1 MGKIRTRILGLE
13 EVEKKQKE
21 EQKKR
26 KQEKKKIRAPGLKGG
41 ERMVAVEVKEEE
53 MEKLEKAKKIL
64 KEKPKAA
71 KKEEEKKVSQLQKK
85 SRSKKYQ
92 ELKKLV
98 DKNKNYSIKEAI
110 TLLKKM
116 NQFNFDQTVEL
127 HLNVD
132 KTGLK
137 GEVEL
142 PYSIGKKLRVA
153 IVDDKVLAQIEKGE
167 LDFDVLI
174 THPSYMPK
182 LARFARI
189 LGPKGLMPNP
199 KAGTISDKPEEVAKK
214 FEKGLIRWKTEPKF
228 PLIHQAVGKLSLDEE
243 KLVAN
248 ALGFLKS
255 VGRAHIRSVFVKATM
270 TPSIKLSLEELK

>member
-1 MGKIRTRILGLE
+1 MGKIRTRVLGLE

-26 KQEKKKIRAPGLKGG
+26 TEAKKKVKAPGLKGG
-41 ERMVAVEVKEEE
+41 EQKVTGKVKEEE
-53 MEKLEKAKKIL
+53 LTKLEKGKKNIEEKPE
-64 KEKPKAA
+64 KEKKTETVT
-71 KKEEEKKVSQLQKK
+71 KKT
-85 SRSKKYQ
+85 RGKKYQ
-92 ELKKLV
+92 ELKKMV
-98 DKNKNYSIKEAI
+98 DKNKTYSIKDAI

-116 NQFNFDQTVEL
+116 NQFGFDQTVEL

-142 PYSIGKKLRVA
+142 PYSTGKTVRVA

-167 LDFDVLI
+167 INFDVLI

-182 LARFARI
+182 LARFARV

-199 KAGTISDKPEEVAKK
+199 KSGTISDKPEEVAKK
-214 FEKGLIRWKTEPKF
+214 FEKGLLRWKTEPKF

-248 ALGFLKS
+248 ALTFLKS
-255 VGRAHIRSVFVKATM
+255 VGRANIGNAFIKATM
-270 TPSIKLSLEELK
+270 TPSIKLSLEELR

>member
-26 KQEKKKIRAPGLKGG
+26 TEKKKKVRASGLKGG
-41 ERMVAVEVKEEE
+41 ERVVAVEVKEEE
-53 MEKLEKAKKIL
+53 LAKLEKAKKIL
-64 KEKPKAA
+64 EEKPKKEE
-71 KKEEEKKVSQLQKK
+71 KKEEKTAAPVIKKG
-85 SRSKKYQ
+85 RGKKYQ
-92 ELKKLV
+92 ELKKML
-98 DKNKNYSIKEAI
+98 DKNTTYSIEEAVS
-110 TLLKKM
+110 LLKKM
-116 NQFNFDQTVEL
+116 NQFGFDQTVEL

-142 PYSIGKKLRVA
+142 PYSTGKTVRVA
-153 IVDDKVLAQIEKGE
+153 IVDDKVLAKIEKGE
-167 LDFDVLI
+167 IDFDVLI

-182 LARFARI
+182 LARFARV

-214 FEKGLIRWKTEPKF
+214 FEKGLLRWKTEPKF

-243 KLVAN
+243 KLIAN
-248 ALGFLKS
+248 ALAFLKS
-255 VGRAHIRSVFVKATM
+255 VGRAYIRTAFIKATM
-270 TPSIKLSLEELK
+270 TPSIKVNLDSLS

>member
-64 KEKPKAA
+64 EEKPKAT
-71 KKEEEKKVSQLQKK
+71 KKEEEKKFSQPQKK
-85 SRSKKYQ
+85 SRGKKYQ
-92 ELKKLV
+92 ELRKMV
-98 DKNKNYSIKEAI
+98 DKNKSYSIKEAI

-153 IVDDKVLAQIEKGE
+153 IVDDKILAQIEKGE
-167 LDFDVLI
+167 LNFDVLI

-182 LARFARI
+182 LAKFARI

-214 FEKGLIRWKTEPKF
+214 FEKGLLRWKTEPKF

-243 KLVAN
+243 KLVDN
-248 ALGFLKS
+248 ALVFLKS